1 MKVQKKIVIIGI
13 ISCSILLGLFINTC
27 SAVNETGNTTKSK
40 NNTSNTTQ
48 KQNTTNTNK
57 TTGKSNNANLDMLGI
72 RPHDFSGFRYGTT
85 SYEVEVPESTESIEV
100 YAEVQDA
107 KATLTGTGK
116 KTLQKGEN
124 KVQVVVTAEN
134 GNKRTYTITI
144 IRGGKKEEEASKEEK
159 EEEPTKPEQEPT
171 KQEEKKSDG
180 LQELKIE
187 NLELSPKFETDIYE
201 YQVKYIGEA
210 TKLQLETKPTSANY
224 VIEVTGNENLQEGE
238 NVITILVSEKNGDNV
253 ATYQITVDKSLVD
266 EEAIARQKEAE
277 EREKQQKIIIGMII
291 VAVVVAAVVILVK
304 TKRKR
309 KEKIED
315 DFFANPYYEDY
326 DDYEE
331 EKTPKAFRHTNYEE
345 NNVSG
350 NRRYDDFSSME
361 KDEAKEQFL
370 KGYTS
375 QYDIDFGG
383 GYQEER
389 SRGKHKG
396 KRFK

>member
-1 MKVQKKIVIIGI
+1 MKVQKKIVIMGI
-13 ISCSILLGLFINTC
+13 ISCSILLGLFINSC
-27 SAVNETGNTTKSK
+27 SAVNETGNATKSQ
-40 NNTSNTTQ
+40 NNSSANTQ

-85 SYEVEVPESTESIEV
+85 SYEVEVPESTESVEV

-144 IRGGKKEEEASKEEK
+144 IRGGNKEEETAKQDKEET
-159 EEEPTKPEQEPT
+159 TKPEQEPT
-171 KQEEKKSDG
+171 KQEDKKSDG

-187 NLELSPKFETDIYE
+187 NLELSPKFETNVYE
-201 YQVKYIGEA
+201 YHVKYIGEA
-210 TKLQLETKPTSANY
+210 TKLNLETKPTSANY
-224 VIEVTGNENLQEGE
+224 VVEVTGNEDLQEGE
-238 NVITILVSEKNGDNV
+238 NVITILVSDKSGDNI

-266 EEAIARQKEAE
+266 EEAIAKQKEAE

-291 VAVVVAAVVILVK
+291 VAVVIVAVVIIVK

-331 EKTPKAFRHTNYEE
+331 EKRTPKAFHHNYEE
-345 NNVSG
+345 NNRTETRS
-350 NRRYDDFSSME
+350 YDDFGSME
-361 KDEAKEQFL
+361 KDKAKEQFL
-370 KGYTS
+370 NGYTS

-383 GYQEER
+383 GYQEEK